1 MELLISFYTLEQ
13 AEEYLDK
20 YPKGNYIVMHEFG
33 KFNVYNAESK

>member
-20 YPKGNYIVMHEFG
+20 YPDSNYIVMFEWS
-33 KFNVYNAESK
+33 KYNVYNVE